1 MVLINLED
9 ILFSYPGRQPILNTL
24 SFQFHEGDKVGL
36 IGPNGSGKTT
46 LFHVIMGLLKP
57 ASGKMEIFGNQ
68 VMEEKDFHLIRQK
81 IGLLFQDADDQLF
94 SPTVLEDVT
103 FGPLNLG
110 KPKNEAID
118 TAKETLKILGLEG
131 FEDRIT
137 YKLSGGEKKLVSLA
151 TVLAMEPEIL
161 LLAEPTS
168 GLDDATKSSLTA
180 ALSNLELSYIVISH
194 EFDFLSETTSAIYSM
209 KEGTIQLDKELH
221 LHRHAHLHPYGDHP
235 HEHKESEL

>member
-1 MVLINLED
+1 
-9 ILFSYPGRQPILNTL
+9 
-24 SFQFHEGDKVGL
+24 
-36 IGPNGSGKTT
+36 
-46 LFHVIMGLLKP
+46 
-57 ASGKMEIFGNQ
+57 
-68 VMEEKDFHLIRQK
+68 LIRQK

-161 LLAEPTS
+161 LLDEPTS
-168 GLDDATKSSLTA
+168 GLDDATKSRLTA